1 MCNVALDMLLRR
13 RNKSFNNF
21 EMLDEALR
29 DLYEECKEC
38 DKEHTVL
45 WMTLELLK
53 LKDSNGWSNTNF
65 SALLQLLTKVLPK
78 LNDLPNSTYQAKK
91 IICPLTL
98 GIEKMHAYLNHCIL
112 YRKEHE
118 FKDKCPTCNASW
130 YKWDNNSEE
139 VEDDSFKKSNKRQGW
154 KRKNATPN
162 QDIKVSKGRKGPTLV
177 MWYLHIINHLKCM
190 FSNPRDAEL
199 LLCHVKRNTNGK
211 IRHLAVVGSG
221 NILTFSSGGLL

>member
-118 FKDKCPTCNASW
+118 FKDKCPTCNAS
-130 YKWDNNSEE
+130 
-139 VEDDSFKKSNKRQGW
+139 
-154 KRKNATPN
+154 
-162 QDIKVSKGRKGPTLV
+162 
-177 MWYLHIINHLKCM
+177 
-190 FSNPRDAEL
+190 
-199 LLCHVKRNTNGK
+199 
-211 IRHLAVVGSG
+211 
-221 NILTFSSGGLL
+221 